1 MKITD
6 AQFMTSIAALPKY
19 IQAQGSYSCSEI
31 CVVGRSNV
39 GKSTFINC
47 VTGRKKLAKASV
59 TPGRT
64 RLINLFNLNNG
75 ALVLADLPGYGY
87 AAAPK
92 SDRQSWGNLIEGY
105 LNNSTKLK
113 RVFAL
118 VDIRHE
124 PTVLDKQ
131 MLHYLYAYNVP
142 FTVVA
147 TKADKL
153 SKAQTSKAVL
163 TVAAGLGVGKD
174 DIIVFSGLD
183 GTGKDKIEKTLDEIV
198 NTGL

>member
-1 MKITD
+1 MEIKTAEFI
-6 AQFMTSIAALPKY
+6 TSIAALPKY
-19 IQAQGSYSCSEI
+19 NEAALSYSCPEI

-47 VTGRKKLAKASV
+47 MTGRKKLAKASV

-64 RLINLFNLNNG
+64 RLINLFDLNHG
-75 ALVLADLPGYGY
+75 TLVLADLPGYGY
-87 AAAPK
+87 AEAPK
-92 SDRQSWGNLIEGY
+92 SERGKWANLIEGY
-105 LNNSTKLK
+105 LSTSQKLK
-113 RVFAL
+113 HVFAL

-131 MLHYLYAYNVP
+131 MLTYLYAYGLP

-153 SKAQTSKAVL
+153 SKAQIGRAVQ
-163 TVAAGLGVGKD
+163 TVSTALAIGKD
-174 DIIVFSGLD
+174 DIIVFSGVS
-183 GTGKDKIEKTLDEIV
+183 GEGKAAVEAKFDAILAR
-198 NTGL
+198 